1 MKIRHNL
8 VWVLVDI
15 SCKAGVLVRKKEP
28 MGFSSVAGKDL
39 RSADLLLFDWLH
51 GKDACVNVTGGSP
64 FAGMR
69 VSSCAPGASLAND
82 TERKRKKYTAKCEE
96 NGYKFIP
103 FDFSTFGELGED
115 ALNLLAR
122 IGSFL

>member
-69 VSSCAPGASLAND
+69 VSSCAPGASLANA
-82 TERKRKKYTAKCEE
+82 TEKRGRNTLLTVRRMTI
-96 NGYKFIP
+96 NSP
-103 FDFSTFGELGED
+103 PLFS
-115 ALNLLAR
+115 LL
-122 IGSFL
+122 SMS